1 MTTKSIVT
9 KKRIDVKR
17 LVTMAVLAAVS
28 IVLVILIHFPIFPAV
43 FFLEYDPAD
52 IPILLGTFMFGP
64 LHGILLTIVVSVIQ
78 GLTVSSGSGL
88 YGIIMHVIATSA
100 YVLVSGLIYKYRHT
114 LGGAIIALIAGMAA
128 MVAIMIPANL
138 VITPLFMGGAVIP
151 YLGYIVAFNAVKAGL
166 NGVVTFIVY
175 KPLRKVLKLGK

>member
-1 MTTKSIVT
+1 MY
-9 KKRIDVKR
+9 KR
-17 LVTMAVLAAVS
+17 
-28 IVLVILIHFPIFPAV
+28 
-43 FFLEYDPAD
+43 
-52 IPILLGTFMFGP
+52 
-64 LHGILLTIVVSVIQ
+64 Q
-78 GLTVSSGSGL
+78 
-88 YGIIMHVIATSA
+88 
-100 YVLVSGLIYKYRHT
+100 T

-175 KPLRKVLKLGK
+175 KPLLKVLKLGK